1 MMKKVLFLAFAIIAS
16 LNASAR
22 YREGTLS
29 LQPKTGAL
37 FANLTNM
44 PKMPVFEDVDLDS
57 KVFPGVLFGG
67 ELEYQL
73 TDMVGLAAGLNYSLQ
88 GGKWKDYHN
97 AAGAIKDVKIELGYI
112 NVPLVVNV
120 YLYKGLAVKTGLQ
133 VGFMT
138 NAKMKGII
146 EDANVVLPLSDNYL
160 DDCNTI
166 DLSIPFGLSYEFDG
180 HVVLDA
186 RYMLGLTNVNK
197 DELIADRKMK
207 NSIFMLTVGYKIDL

>member
-1 MMKKVLFLAFAIIAS
+1 
-16 LNASAR
+16 
-22 YREGTLS
+22 
-29 LQPKTGAL
+29 
-37 FANLTNM
+37 
-44 PKMPVFEDVDLDS
+44 
-57 KVFPGVLFGG
+57 
-67 ELEYQL
+67 
-73 TDMVGLAAGLNYSLQ
+73 
-88 GGKWKDYHN
+88 
-97 AAGAIKDVKIELGYI
+97 
-112 NVPLVVNV
+112 
-120 YLYKGLAVKTGLQ
+120 
-133 VGFMT
+133 MT